1 MHRSR
6 SLIHRAARRTLSTD
20 ASSKKTLSSKNDLQ
34 AVYPYKLLYHHKQPT
49 LFPSRHP
56 GSFTYTLHHISSSFN
71 ALVSLCASQESRD
84 QYLALT
90 QPPSDDDDDDDD
102 DESND
107 ISDEH
112 HGFNGTIINTSIL
125 GQSDM
130 GFMKVLSLF
139 EDLKGDQILEEYNL
153 NDTMME
159 DVRGLMMGC
168 GWALEH
174 FHLAKVR
181 CCVFGLLYIFI
192 IWYSI
197 LTYTKKFR
205 MNF

>member
-20 ASSKKTLSSKNDLQ
+20 SSSKQPRSTSKNDLQ
-34 AVYPYKLLYHHKQPT
+34 AIYPYKLLYHHKQPA

-90 QPPSDDDDDDDD
+90 QPPSDDE
-102 DESND
+102 DESDD
-107 ISDEH
+107 ISDDH

-181 CCVFGLLYIFI
+181 YCVLVCYIFL
-192 IWYSI
+192 SLGI
-197 LTYTKKFR
+197 LY
-205 MNF
+205 